1 LKRSGALP
9 VSLEHRERQP
19 QAVML
24 GERKPDVVEY
34 NFITIRVLHRGQR
47 YKAIIGDIGTE
58 NISLTS
64 CYLNIP

>member
-1 LKRSGALP
+1 
-9 VSLEHRERQP
+9 
-19 QAVML
+19 ML

-58 NISLTS
+58 IF
-64 CYLNIP
+64 P